1 MKLHSLH
8 YALGSKKKSIRVG
21 RGIGSGRGGTSKR
34 GSNGD
39 KSRSGYSHKFGFEG
53 GQTPLYKKIP
63 IVGFKNINK
72 KVYKIISI
80 ASLEKLINEGITT
93 INAEILENN
102 GLIKSQREK
111 YKILCNSTIE
121 NKEIKGVKI
130 FADAFSKS
138 AIEMLKSHNCECL
151 SRNGDSL

>member
-8 YALGSKKKSIRVG
+8 YALGAKKKSIRVG

-72 KVYKIISI
+72 KVYKIISLEMI
-80 ASLEKLINEGITT
+80 NSLFSKGVKNVD
-93 INAEILENN
+93 AEVLVKN
-102 GLIKSQREK
+102 GFIPSTKVK
-111 YKILCNSTIE
+111 YKILNNSE
-121 NKEIKGVKI
+121 LSNEVKGGKI
-130 FADAFSKS
+130 VADGFSKS
-138 AIEMLKSHNCECL
+138 SLDLLKSHSCECFL
-151 SRNGDSL
+151 RDGKSL